1 MLLKGSYMVKVEI
14 QKCDIPFLCEA
25 IEQRAILLTDMLMGA
40 TVESIREEINE
51 LKGLPKQEE
60 EEAPK
65 KPHWTQTPEGKKKLS
80 RKRKSRK

>member
-1 MLLKGSYMVKVEI
+1 MVKVEI

-25 IEQRAILLTDMLMGA
+25 IEQRAILLTEMLMGA
-40 TVESIREEINE
+40 TVESIREDVESIRKDINE
-51 LKGLPKQEE
+51 LKGRTKE

-80 RKRKSRK
+80 RKRKGARK

>member
-1 MLLKGSYMVKVEI
+1 MVKVEI

-25 IEQRAILLTDMLMGA
+25 IEQRAIFLTDMLMGA
-40 TVESIREEINE
+40 TVESIREDINE
-51 LKGLPKQEE
+51 LKGRTKE

>member
-1 MLLKGSYMVKVEI
+1 MLFRSMVKVEI

-25 IEQRAILLTDMLMGA
+25 IEQRAIFLTDMLMGA
-40 TVESIREEINE
+40 TVESIREDINE
-51 LKGLPKQEE
+51 LKGRTKE

>member
-25 IEQRAILLTDMLMGA
+25 IEQRAIFLTDMLMGA
-40 TVESIREEINE
+40 TVESIREDINE
-51 LKGLPKQEE
+51 LKGRTKE

>member
-14 QKCDIPFLCEA
+14 QQCDIPFLCEA
-25 IEQRAILLTDMLMGA
+25 IEQRAIFLTDMLMGA
-40 TVESIREEINE
+40 TVESIREDINE
-51 LKGLPKQEE
+51 LKGRTKE